1 MSFQKMKVWLDMAK
15 KNIFRFFLQ
24 NIQFFFK
31 HKLVTYMGVKLA
43 SKAQFYV
50 KDIFGQIFKF
60 VRNMRENKDNE
71 SFLGFVEKGKQCH
84 TNQ

>member
-1 MSFQKMKVWLDMAK
+1 
-15 KNIFRFFLQ
+15 
-24 NIQFFFK
+24 
-31 HKLVTYMGVKLA
+31 MGVKLA

-71 SFLGFVEKGKQCH
+71 SFLGFIEKSKQCQ